1 MQIFFQVSVSFSFEY
16 ILRSEIVGSYGSSSF
31 EFVEESPHCF
41 P

>member
-16 ILRSEIVGSYGSSSF
+16 ILRSEIVRSYGSSF